1 VRSPVRR
8 TRPAD
13 FDKSVSGRRVLDQ
26 PSGGITEH
34 MASAATD
41 LVPELG
47 LRYTTDEAPGIRRV
61 RSGRGF
67 TYRNPDG
74 SVVRDPRVLERIRSI
89 VIPPAWT
96 NVWICTTPNGHL
108 QATGRDARGR
118 KQYRYHPRFREVRDA
133 TKFDRMLLF
142 GETLPAMRG
151 RIAED
156 LSLRGLQRDRILAA
170 VVALI
175 DRTLIRVGNDEYAR
189 ANASFGAATLRGDHV
204 TVHGDRILLQFTGK
218 SGKQHE
224 VELGDRR
231 LANIIRRLQE
241 LPAQELF
248 AYIDDDGVVRDVGSG
263 DVNDYVRAIGGDGF
277 TVKDFR
283 TWGGSVLAFAMLR
296 EAGVPQSESEAR
308 RIVAASLR
316 LVAAEL
322 GNTAAVA
329 RAAYVHPAII
339 EAYTAGDLRG
349 GVARLPGLSLDERRL
364 LGFLRRP
371 EVRRRAA

>member
-1 VRSPVRR
+1 
-8 TRPAD
+8 
-13 FDKSVSGRRVLDQ
+13 
-26 PSGGITEH
+26 
-34 MASAATD
+34 MASTATD
-41 LVPELG
+41 LAPEVG
-47 LRYTTDEAPGIRRV
+47 LRYTTDEAPGIRRI
-61 RSGRGF
+61 RRGRGF
-67 TYRNPDG
+67 AYRTPDG
-74 SVVRDPRVLERIRSI
+74 SLVRDPRVLDRIRSL

-96 NVWICTTPNGHL
+96 NVWICSFPNGHV

-133 TKFDRMLLF
+133 TKFDRMLTF
-142 GETLPAMRG
+142 GETLPTIRR

-156 LSLRGLQRDRILAA
+156 LSLRGLERDRVLAA

-189 ANASFGAATLRGDHV
+189 ANSSFGAATLRGDHV
-204 TVHGDRILLQFTGK
+204 TVQGDRILLRFSGK

-248 AYIDDDGVVRDVGSG
+248 AYIDDDGVIRDVGSG
-263 DVNDYVRAIGGDGF
+263 DVNDYVRAVGGDGF

-308 RIVAASLR
+308 RVVAAGVR

-322 GNTAAVA
+322 GNTPAVA

-339 EAYTAGDLRG
+339 ESYTAGDLRG

-364 LGFLRRP
+364 LAFLRRP
-371 EVRRRAA
+371 QVRRRAA